1 MAGGARLPQDRSGM
15 TEPYPTDPPRARV
28 PLMGI
33 VATLVGTALF
43 VFSVRQAGL
52 GQIVDNVQRL
62 GWAFLGIVVVAGL
75 RFAARGMAWRSC
87 LEGSHGLRPWLAFRA
102 VVAGDTLGN
111 LTPLSILVSEPAKA
125 LFASDQE
132 PLSRTLPA
140 LAVEN
145 LFYSLSAAVVIAGG
159 AAALLPSLRST
170 ETWGLA
176 GVALVTTLIVLISV
190 AHTVIWKRVRV
201 ATACVGLVQRRWGS
215 WDRLARWAERA
226 QLMEE
231 RVHALYPREPG
242 RLARLA
248 GWELTFHA
256 LAMVEVYMVLSLI
269 STGAPTVVEVF
280 LFESGNRFINVVFK
294 VVPLRLGVDEAGT
307 AVVAELLGFG
317 SAAGVTL
324 AIVRKA
330 RQLVWMG
337 VGGLFLLGRGL
348 SVDRV
353 LADRNVRGRDDQPHA

>member
-1 MAGGARLPQDRSGM
+1 M
-15 TEPYPTDPPRARV
+15 TEPYPNHPPRARV
-28 PLMGI
+28 PVVGI
-33 VATLVGTALF
+33 VATLIGTALF

-52 GQIVDNVQRL
+52 GQIVDNVLGL
-62 GWAFLGIVVVAGL
+62 GWVFLGIVVVAGL

-87 LEGSHGLRPWLAFRA
+87 LEGTHNLSSWLAFRA

-125 LFASDQE
+125 LFASDRE

-145 LFYSLSAAVVIAGG
+145 LFYTLSAAAVIAGG

-176 GVALVTTLIVLISV
+176 GVALVTTLILLVSV
-190 AHTVIWKRVRV
+190 AHTVIWKRVTLV
-201 ATACVGLVQRRWGS
+201 SACTTLALRHLGAS
-215 WDRLARWAERA
+215 DRLARWAERA
-226 QLMEE
+226 QRLEE
-231 RVHALYPREPG
+231 RVHTLYPREAG
-242 RLARLA
+242 RLARIA

-269 STGAPTVVEVF
+269 GTEAPTVVEVF

-294 VVPLRLGVDEAGT
+294 VVPMRLGVDEAGT

-348 SVDRV
+348 SVNRV
-353 LADRNVRGRDDQPHA
+353 LADRSVQERAGQPDV